1 MQENLPKDPG
11 LEVVIERIGVDYEVL
26 EYVGGGGLS
35 NIYKVRHKLQGDVRA
50 LKIMDVAYLLKIFEK
65 GDVKNIHEKFDN
77 IKQRFT
83 REARIF
89 EKLSHPNISRVYDIG
104 FVNDEARHIEVPYLL
119 MEYIEGV
126 TLADMLK
133 ENSPLDIETIIRL
146 SEDILTALGEIHEAG
161 VIHRDIKPANIMV
174 DKNDGRAII
183 IDFGLARDQADDKSL
198 TMSGIIGTPA
208 YIAPEIF
215 SRKKDVGPGSDI
227 YSFGIV
233 LYEMLAGEKPF
244 EGKNQ
249 LELIYES
256 LNITIP
262 DVTKKNPEAPVSLQK
277 IIKKAAAKNPGDRY
291 KSAAELLEALK
302 NVREEQ
308 KNKPGSKS
316 LKYLVYLFVIIAVA
330 AFIVINPLGIGKKG
344 ISPEEQYHTHMSL
357 AGQYN
362 RSGDYEKALDEVD
375 KAKNIENIE
384 DTREAKKLEAQIKRN
399 LMKKDFRALEKIL
412 EGEAAREEKVAACRR
427 FLSKYQHIP
436 ANDETKSL
444 VSRTQEYLGLLFL
457 SKAGELFKE
466 KEFYKAYEN
475 IKLAKEV
482 INTPEAKELE
492 DKIINGC
499 ILEVKKYHKQANYQE
514 AGKYLEEAKKIG
526 AVISRDLEQDIKLL
540 KEMPGHVKEILR
552 KSLIKETRIKREKAL
567 WQADFGDGIVMV
579 YIPPG
584 NFKKGKPGELKE
596 LYLDGFWMGKT
607 EVSTAQYMKFAK
619 NNKSHNPDYMDE
631 SSPHHIETGD
641 GYYNGQEGDDY
652 PIVGIFYHNAEAYC
666 DWLSEKTGLKFQLPS
681 EDQWEKAA
689 RGTDGRDYPWG
700 NRKPDR
706 NLANFSSLATK
717 TAEVDSCPQ
726 GASPYGMLNMAGNAA
741 ERCRDVYPGEE
752 AGARAVR
759 GGSFYTKTVQD
770 LMCFSRKG
778 MKSSER
784 TNALGFRLCLVD
796 EK

>member
-1 MQENLPKDPG
+1 
-11 LEVVIERIGVDYEVL
+11 
-26 EYVGGGGLS
+26 
-35 NIYKVRHKLQGDVRA
+35 
-50 LKIMDVAYLLKIFEK
+50 
-65 GDVKNIHEKFDN
+65 
-77 IKQRFT
+77 
-83 REARIF
+83 
-89 EKLSHPNISRVYDIG
+89 
-104 FVNDEARHIEVPYLL
+104 

-146 SEDILTALGEIHEAG
+146 SEDILTALGEIHKAG

-174 DKNDGRAII
+174 DENNGRAII

-215 SRKKDVGPGSDI
+215 SRKKDVGPESDI

-256 LNITIP
+256 LNISIP

-362 RSGDYEKALDEVD
+362 RSGDYEKALDEVE
-375 KAKNIENIE
+375 KAKNIEYTPE
-384 DTREAKKLEAQIKRN
+384 TEKLEAQIKRN
-399 LMKKDFRALEKIL
+399 LMKKDFQALEKIL
-412 EGEAAREEKVAACRR
+412 EGEAAREEKVAACRG

-436 ANDETKSL
+436 ANDETESL
-444 VSRTQEYLGLLFL
+444 VSRTNAFINQLKKEIEFDNYILSARKSIQRGDFTKVRDFLAKAKKTHPNSSEIAELEKQINEEYHGYL
-457 SKAGELFKE
+457 SKA
-466 KEFYKAYEN
+466 EN
-475 IKLAKEV
+475 
-482 INTPEAKELE
+482 
-492 DKIINGC
+492 
-499 ILEVKKYHKQANYQE
+499 YYKQANYQE
-514 AGKYLEEAKKIG
+514 AGKYLGEAKKIG
-526 AVISRDLEQDIKLL
+526 VVINQELEQDIELL

-552 KSLIKETRIKREKAL
+552 KSKIKETRIKREKTRKKVL
-567 WQADFGDGIVMV
+567 WLADFGDGIEMI

-584 NFKKGKPGELKE
+584 NFKKGKPGELEE

-607 EVSTAQYMKFAK
+607 EVSTAQYLKFAK
-619 NNKSHNPDYMDE
+619 NNKKHEPEYMDE
-631 SSPHHIETGD
+631 NSPHHIKKGD

-652 PIVGIFYHNAEAYC
+652 PIVGITWDNATKYC
-666 DWLSEKTGLKFQLPS
+666 DWLSEKTGLAFQLPS

-689 RGTDGRDYPWG
+689 RGTDGREYPWG
-700 NRKPDR
+700 NREPDR
-706 NLANFSSLATK
+706 NLANFSSPDTK
-717 TAEVDSCPQ
+717 TAEVGSCPQ
-726 GASPYGMLNMAGNAA
+726 GASPYGMLNIAGNAE

-752 AGARAVR
+752 AGYRAVR
-759 GGSFYTKTVQD
+759 GGSFYSKNDQD
-770 LMCFSRKG
+770 LTCFSRKG

-784 TNALGFRLCLVD
+784 TNALGFRLCLVS